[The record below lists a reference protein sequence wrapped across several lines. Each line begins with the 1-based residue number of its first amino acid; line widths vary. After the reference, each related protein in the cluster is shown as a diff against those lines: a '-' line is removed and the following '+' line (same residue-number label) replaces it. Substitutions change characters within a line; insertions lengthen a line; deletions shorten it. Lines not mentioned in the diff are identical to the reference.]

1 MKSKLK
7 QQNAITLVAL
17 IITIIV
23 LLILAMVSIALVM
36 NSGIIT
42 KSKTAVDKYS
52 QEEIQEQIKLA
63 YSEWQM
69 GQYTGETRTVQAF
82 MQEKL
87 NSIYGAGTVTSVT
100 AENGILT
107 VELANGKSYTYNVA
121 TGVAAKVKTVAEYTD
136 ATPGQAN
143 TTENTK
149 YTSNGKTAVI
159 PAGYTLDATAN
170 SIDNGLVISKAGNE
184 WVWIQV
190 ANVTD
195 LYTENTTEIPWTMY
209 GTSGENSVVS
219 RYASKSGILSG
230 QTRTTPGTTTDP
242 YYREPDTLGDLPIYL
257 GGGATDQAEANY
269 TAAGFSSFNDMAT
282 KLRDDYK
289 NMLDSVRKYG
299 GFYVGRYELSEA
311 GTKKDQPSLT
321 NTNWYNLYAKCKT
334 FGDESTTYSRMIW
347 GCQWDQVCKFIN
359 TSGDKVSLTD
369 SRTYGNYS
377 NSQAP
382 ANTENYESG
391 KKKNTGS
398 NEAWKANNIYDLA
411 GNCQEWTQEASYA
424 YSRASRGGG
433 YNHYGNGRPVA
444 YRDGGNVGPTN
455 TNDDFL
461 SSRPVLY
468 IK

>member
-1 MKSKLK
+1 
-7 QQNAITLVAL
+7 
-17 IITIIV
+17 
-23 LLILAMVSIALVM
+23 
-36 NSGIIT
+36 
-42 KSKTAVDKYS
+42 
-52 QEEIQEQIKLA
+52 
-63 YSEWQM
+63 M
-69 GQYTGETRTVQAF
+69 GQYTGVTDTAQAF
-82 MQEKL
+82 MQTKL
-87 NSIYGAGTVTSVT
+87 REILNDNGLTVTGSFKVT
-100 AENGILT
+100 LS
-107 VELANGKSYTYNVA
+107 NGKEYFYN
-121 TGVAAKVKTVAEYTD
+121 AKAGQMANSEVDLYPA
-136 ATPGQAN
+136 ATPGTP
-143 TTENTK
+143 TTENSK
-149 YTSNGKTAVI
+149 YTSNNKTAVI
-159 PAGYTLDATAN
+159 PAGYTVDATQN
-170 SIDNGLVISKAGNE
+170 SIDNGLVISKDGNE
-184 WVWIQV
+184 WVWIPV

-195 LYTENTTEIPWTMY
+195 LYDTNTSNEEWILC
-209 GTSGENSVVS
+209 GTSGDNKVVS
-219 RYASKSGILSG
+219 QYASKARTDIRSDL
-230 QTRTTPGTTTDP
+230 TRGNPGTTA
-242 YYREPDTLGDLPIYL
+242 YREPDTLGDLPIYL

-311 GTKKDQPSLT
+311 GTKKDQPSLVST
-321 NTNWYNLYAKCKT
+321 TWYNLYAKCKT

-444 YRDGGNVGPTN
+444 YRDGGDYGPTN